1 MEAIFL
7 PFWLSHRGSTKS
19 CVQMA
24 ADISDYVG
32 TGMGEEK
39 GKAFSSWEQEGAL
52 LPACPPSS
60 PWGERVPDAVS
71 RHSLSS
77 CSSCFCLCLE
87 EQEKLRGQRKQE
99 KSNTWL
105 TAALKAA
112 GSLPETPPKALRVL
126 SPREEKNTKNKLLK
140 HCPGEAFDPERK
152 IDLEILKYLMTWY
165 MLDWHIARSIF
176 KDLWN
181 FYICTQNFYKEWDNI
196 LRC

>member
-1 MEAIFL
+1 
-7 PFWLSHRGSTKS
+7 
-19 CVQMA
+19 MA

-60 PWGERVPDAVS
+60 PWGERVPDTVS

-152 IDLEILKYLMTWY
+152 ILWEEK
-165 MLDWHIARSIF
+165 ARAC
-176 KDLWN
+176 WRWGGG
-181 FYICTQNFYKEWDNI
+181 ERWP
-196 LRC
+196 RCIQRLLLFTLCGNWIS